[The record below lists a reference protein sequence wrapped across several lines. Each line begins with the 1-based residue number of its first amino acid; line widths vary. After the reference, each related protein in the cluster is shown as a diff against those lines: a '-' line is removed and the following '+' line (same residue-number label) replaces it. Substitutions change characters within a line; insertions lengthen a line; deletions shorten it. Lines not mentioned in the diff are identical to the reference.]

1 MGNALGDLFYPGNP
15 ERRRR
20 VIQLTQKL
28 YDYLTANFRATN
40 RLTEYLNE
48 HVYDA
53 NFNPISI
60 NEEETL
66 QFNCNVLKQRITE
79 VQAIVKRIDK
89 LLADKLDPALYQRLT
104 NIDLSFEERIQTA
117 NNALH
122 IVTGVVVTAAAVA
135 VCVAIASG
143 GILVPVVAAIGAV
156 ATSAISSIAMS
167 LIGGLVLGAIF
178 EAITGAIERDKLE
191 HAIKELESACNT
203 FVPASEKYNGK
214 IYEVLAEVKLHE
226 SLS

>member
-1 MGNALGDLFYPGNP
+1 MGNSIGDLFYPDNP
-15 ERRRR
+15 KRRRR
-20 VIQLTQKL
+20 VIQLSQKL
-28 YDYLTANFRATN
+28 YDYMIANFRATN
-40 RLTEYLNE
+40 RLTEYLNK
-48 HVYDA
+48 HVHGA
-53 NFNPISI
+53 NFNPIHI

-66 QFNCNVLKQRITE
+66 QFNCNVLKKRIAE
-79 VQAIVKRIDK
+79 VQAIVEKIDK
-89 LLADKLDPALYQRLT
+89 LLADELDPALYRQLT
-104 NIDLSFEERIQTA
+104 DVDLSFEERVQTA

-122 IVTGVVVTAAAVA
+122 IVTGVIVTAAAVA

-156 ATSAISSIAMS
+156 ATSAISTIAIS

-203 FVPASEKYNGK
+203 FIPASERYNDK
-214 IYEVLAEVKLHE
+214 IFEVLAELRLHE
-226 SLS
+226 S